1 MPLFRSQDDFYNP
14 EKRDENLQKKKSLGF
29 DGNGIT
35 LRVIAAR
42 LLIIQLM
49 GETNLDAFIFS
60 FDQSPTRRMN
70 QST

>member
-1 MPLFRSQDDFYNP
+1 MRIS
-14 EKRDENLQKKKSLGF
+14 KKKSLGF